1 MSWTSLLANGTVRN
15 HTTGRREIESLRVLI
30 ERDLKDAG
38 LKGLSADRK
47 FATAYNAAL
56 QLCKMAIA
64 CAGYRL
70 TIGVGHHQK
79 TFEAVKSAVT
89 TSDAEILADYFEICR
104 RKRNVIDYDAADTIS
119 ETEADELLKKVGEFQ
134 VLVEDW
140 IAANHLPFKK

>member
-1 MSWTSLLANGTVRN
+1 MNWTGLLANGTVKT
-15 HTTGRREIESLRVLI
+15 HTTGRREIKSLRELI

-70 TIGVGHHQK
+70 TVGIGHHQK
-79 TFEAVKSAVT
+79 TFEAAKIAVT
-89 TSDAEILADYFEICR
+89 TTDAEKLADYFEVCR

-119 ETEADELLKKVGEFQ
+119 ETEADELLKKAGEFQ
-134 VLVEDW
+134 VLIEDW
-140 IAANHLPFKK
+140 IAGNHPAYKK

>member
-1 MSWTSLLANGTVRN
+1 MSWSNLLANGTVKN
-15 HTTGRREIESLRVLI
+15 HTTSRREIESLRELI

-38 LKGLSADRK
+38 LKGLSADRR

-70 TIGVGHHQK
+70 TVGIGHHQK
-79 TFEAVKSAVT
+79 TFETVKSAVT
-89 TSDAEILADYFEICR
+89 TSVAENLADYFEICR

-119 ETEADELLKKVGEFQ
+119 ETEADELVRKAGELQ
-134 VLVEDW
+134 ILVEDW
-140 IAANHLPFKK
+140 ITGNYPAYKK

>member
-1 MSWTSLLANGTVRN
+1 MNWTDLLTNGTVKT
-15 HTTGRREIESLRVLI
+15 HTTSRREIESLRELI

-38 LKGLSADRK
+38 LKGLSADRR

-70 TIGVGHHQK
+70 TVGVGHHQK
-79 TFEAVKSAVT
+79 TFETVKTAVT
-89 TSDAEILADYFEICR
+89 KTDAANLADYFEICR

-119 ETEADELLKKVGEFQ
+119 ETEADELVRKAGEFQ

-140 IAANHLPFKK
+140 ITVNHPAYKK

>member
-1 MSWTSLLANGTVRN
+1 MSWTGLLANGTVKN
-15 HTTGRREIESLRVLI
+15 HTTDRREIESLRELI
-30 ERDLKDAG
+30 ERDLKDAD

-70 TIGVGHHQK
+70 TVGVGHHQK
-79 TFEAVKSAVT
+79 TFETVKSAVMT
-89 TSDAEILADYFEICR
+89 TDAETLADYFEICR

-119 ETEADELLKKVGEFQ
+119 ETEANELLKKAGEFQ

-140 IAANHLPFKK
+140 IAANHSSFKK